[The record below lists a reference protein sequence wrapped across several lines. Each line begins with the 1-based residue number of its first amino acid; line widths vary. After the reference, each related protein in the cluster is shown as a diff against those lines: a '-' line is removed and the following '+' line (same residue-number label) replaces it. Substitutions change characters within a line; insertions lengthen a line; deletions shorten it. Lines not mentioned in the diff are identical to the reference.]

1 MAVNIDKDACIG
13 CGACVGGCPVGALS
27 LDDEGKSV
35 CDEGTCIDCGSCVGT
50 CWSNQPV
57 IQILT
62 HLPSLV
68 LGIFF
73 RKEIT

>member
-1 MAVNIDKDACIG
+1 MAVNIDKDCIG

-50 CWSNQPV
+50 CPVGAINQ
-57 IQILT
+57 
-62 HLPSLV
+62 
-68 LGIFF
+68 
-73 RKEIT
+73 

>member
-50 CWSNQPV
+50 CPLEQSTSNSNLNFCQA
-57 IQILT
+57 
-62 HLPSLV
+62 
-68 LGIFF
+68 
-73 RKEIT
+73 